1 MKNNF
6 TSGIIIFFL
15 FVSSINFAQQK
26 NTKTVY
32 QTAPIISLIK
42 GVMNDNVTLSE
53 VKKHGDFGLGT
64 FNGVDGEMIELNGII
79 YRIGN
84 TGKAEIPP
92 DTTKTPFAAVVN
104 FKADK
109 TIEINDTLNFKQINE
124 LIDKSLPSLN
134 NIYAI
139 KITGTFKAVKTRS
152 EFKQTKPYNNLGDVL
167 KHQVVFNLGKVQ
179 GTMVG
184 FRFPKYLN
192 NVNVSGLS
200 FPFLNK

>member
-1 MKNNF
+1 M
-6 TSGIIIFFL
+6 
-15 FVSSINFAQQK
+15 
-26 NTKTVY
+26 
-32 QTAPIISLIK
+32 
-42 GVMNDNVTLSE
+42 
-53 VKKHGDFGLGT
+53 
-64 FNGVDGEMIELNGII
+64 
-79 YRIGN
+79 
-84 TGKAEIPP
+84 
-92 DTTKTPFAAVVN
+92 N

-192 NVNVSGLS
+192 NVNVPGYH
-200 FPFLNK
+200 FHFLTSDKKAGGHALGFVTQNVKIEIEYINNLEMRSPGTEDFENTGFIKGQTEKESSL